1 MIHRMGL
8 YFFLFGCGSRI
19 GIARRKILLSQ
30 SIRGIH
36 DKEVNR
42 VRIPMSGEKSA
53 RALQDGK
60 TGHSITFPQA
70 CMMTG
75 KGTEYL
81 PYPGEA
87 SFSEVTGICRF
98 LPGNFP

>member
-1 MIHRMGL
+1 MGL

-19 GIARRKILLSQ
+19 GIPAKNPAAQ

-53 RALQDGK
+53 RALHEGK
-60 TGHSITFPQA
+60 TGKNITPPQA
-70 CMMTG
+70 CVAPE
-75 KGTEYL
+75 KGAEWL
-81 PYPGEA
+81 HYPGKA
-87 SFSEVTGICRF
+87 FFSEIPVICRF